1 MKKTISLIIS
11 LFVISACNTTKQ
23 PTVVTEEPPKVSR
36 SKSCDDYQVDVGEN
50 LNRISSLRGK
60 LKKLDC
66 PTDKIETDMSN
77 IAAAKAQKFLKSKNL
92 AAAKNILTYK
102 YAPKNS
108 WLTQAVRGEMAAKVK
123 DWKKAAL
130 FYNQSLDLIAGL
142 KKNKPPKSK
151 IERVYRLASEVQ
163 LLAGMNTAL
172 RDDGAASGTMR
183 DGDELGIVIKAYPIP
198 VQFELN
204 QTKLTSQGKQSAKK
218 LVQYLNKKR
227 PTKIT
232 VIGHTDPKGTEN
244 YNCQLSRGR
253 AMALKDYLVNA
264 GIQSGIIETIGKGEK
279 EPFDIYDASVYSQDE
294 IDQIHRRVEFSV
306 DDDVLRNN
314 AC

>member
-1 MKKTISLIIS
+1 
-11 LFVISACNTTKQ
+11 
-23 PTVVTEEPPKVSR
+23 
-36 SKSCDDYQVDVGEN
+36 
-50 LNRISSLRGK
+50 
-60 LKKLDC
+60 
-66 PTDKIETDMSN
+66 MSN
-77 IAAAKAQKFLKSKNL
+77 IAAAKKML
-92 AAAKNILTYK
+92 AYK

-130 FYNQSLDLIAGL
+130 L
-142 KKNKPPKSK
+142 
-151 IERVYRLASEVQ
+151 
-163 LLAGMNTAL
+163 NTAL

-183 DGDELGIVIKAYPIP
+183 DGNDLGIVIKAYPIP
-198 VQFELN
+198 VQFEFN
-204 QTKLTSQGKQSAKK
+204 KTKLTSQGKQSAKK
-218 LVQYLNKKR
+218 LVRYLNKKR

-264 GIQSGIIETIGKGEK
+264 GINSGIIDTIGKGET
-279 EPFDIYDASVYSQDE
+279 EPFEIYDPSVYSQDE
-294 IDQIHRRVEFSV
+294 IDQIHRRVEFSI
-306 DDDVLRNN
+306 DDDVSRNN

>member
-1 MKKTISLIIS
+1 MKKTISLTIG
-11 LFVISACNTTKQ
+11 LFVISACNTTTKKPDVAELT
-23 PTVVTEEPPKVSR
+23 PTISQV
-36 SKSCDDYQVDVGEN
+36 SKSCDDYQLEVDKAFVGEN
-50 LNRISSLRGK
+50 LDTISAL
-60 LKKLDC
+60 LKKIKTESNC

-92 AAAKNILTYK
+92 AAAKNMLGYK

-108 WLTQAVRGEMAAKVK
+108 WFTQAVRGEMAAKVK

-151 IERVYRLASEVQ
+151 IERVYRLASEAQ

-183 DGDELGIVIKAYPIP
+183 DGDELGIVIKEYPIP

-204 QTKLTSQGKQSAKK
+204 ETKLTSQGKQSAKK

-232 VIGHTDPKGTEN
+232 VIGHTDPKGAEN

-264 GIQSGIIETIGKGEK
+264 GIQNGIIETIGKGET
-279 EPFDIYDASVYSQDE
+279 EPFDIYDASIYSQDE
-294 IDQIHRRVEFSV
+294 IDQIHRRVE
-306 DDDVLRNN
+306 
-314 AC
+314 C